1 MRWRERS
8 AGDAI
13 AGRLQ
18 RVYKFDDLVH
28 YVIWKCPDATKLG
41 ATKLNKILWFADAI
55 HYLRTGHPI
64 TAARY
69 VKQQHGPMPQGF
81 LKTRARLEKARA
93 IAVAEGEFYGYP
105 QTRFMALQRPNITAF
120 TADEMVD
127 EVIETI
133 RDGHTATSI
142 SALTHDRVWEAAEIG
157 EEMPLHAIYAS
168 KDAELTEED
177 VKWATEQCAKLGLT
191 A

>member
-1 MRWRERS
+1 LETIAMRN
-8 AGDAI
+8 D
-13 AGRLQ
+13 
-18 RVYKFDDLVH
+18 KFDDLVH

-69 VKQQHGPMPQGF
+69 VKQQHGPVPQGF
-81 LKTRARLEKARA
+81 LKTRARLEKSRA
-93 IAVAEGEFYGYP
+93 IAVAEGDLYGYA
-105 QTRFMALQRPNITAF
+105 QTHFHALKRADISGF
-120 TADEMVD
+120 TAEEISLVD
-127 EVIETI
+127 EVIEII

-157 EEMPLHAIYAS
+157 EEMPFHAIYAS

-177 VKWATEQCAKLGLT
+177 MEWATEQCGKLGLT